1 MYLSLYIYSSSCICD
16 SLFLPLFFTLLST
29 LFYLFPRKFNKRC
42 QHFYHRKLP
51 PQPTAASLFVK
62 FIYLSFMLNIRPNFI
77 KGAGSAKMPH
87 SFAAFQTL
95 MERSFFVFSAFLF
108 LLIES
113 QWYFMFFL
121 KLLMNR
127 SRKQII

>member
-1 MYLSLYIYSSSCICD
+1 MIVCFFLYFLHYFLLYSTYFHVNSISAVNT
-16 SLFLPLFFTLLST
+16 FTIEN
-29 LFYLFPRKFNKRC
+29 Y
-42 QHFYHRKLP
+42 P
-51 PQPTAASLFVK
+51 PQPTAAYLFVK

-95 MERSFFVFSAFLF
+95 MERTFFVFSAFLF

-113 QWYFMFFL
+113 Q
-121 KLLMNR
+121 
-127 SRKQII
+127 